1 VEKGKA
7 GGGLCFGY
15 RVVKKLAVNGE
26 PIRGEREIVA
36 SEAITICRIFGE
48 FAAGKSPRAIAVD
61 LNREGVPGPLG
72 RAWGIP
78 VSEAMSAAA
87 PALSTMSFTLA
98 GSFGTASAL

>member
-1 VEKGKA
+1 MEKGKA

-87 PALSTMSFTLA
+87 PA
-98 GSFGTASAL
+98 